1 MSKCGETCLNAGRP
15 PVMVFQFCTV
25 MDSTSEPGENYESD
39 DDDEVGEF
47 EKYVWVPGE
56 LKSGFRLFRTEVS
69 LRLPRYSLSTVQV
82 TNNIFVQLGHGI
94 KNVS

>member
-25 MDSTSEPGENYESD
+25 MDSTSEPGENDESD

-47 EKYVWVPGE
+47 ENYV
-56 LKSGFRLFRTEVS
+56 
-69 LRLPRYSLSTVQV
+69 
-82 TNNIFVQLGHGI
+82 
-94 KNVS
+94 

>member
-1 MSKCGETCLNAGRP
+1 
-15 PVMVFQFCTV
+15 MVFQFCTV
-25 MDSTSEPGENYESD
+25 MDSTSEPGENDESD

-47 EKYVWVPGE
+47 EKYVWVPGGIE
-56 LKSGFRLFRTEVS
+56 VRLRLPRTEVS

-94 KNVS
+94 KM